1 MSTKENRI
9 IFFFINLWWV
19 LQNMQNLQKM
29 HNMQNMQ
36 NMHNLHNLQTFAQN
50 WNRNRRQVDQ

>member
-1 MSTKENRI
+1 
-9 IFFFINLWWV
+9 
-19 LQNMQNLQKM
+19 LQKM